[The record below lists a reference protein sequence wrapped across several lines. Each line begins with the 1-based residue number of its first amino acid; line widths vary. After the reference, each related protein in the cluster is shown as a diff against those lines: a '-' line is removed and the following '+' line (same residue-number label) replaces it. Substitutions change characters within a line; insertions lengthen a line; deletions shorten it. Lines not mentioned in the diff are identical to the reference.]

1 MDDEEILEIASSLL
15 GISYPQWFK
24 VRMVVDAV
32 FDKKK
37 SDYARQIALDS
48 EEELKA
54 AIKSR
59 F

>member
-1 MDDEEILEIASSLL
+1 MEDEKILEIASNLI
-15 GISYPQWFK
+15 GISYMQWFK